1 MNTRIMGGA
10 VIATAL
16 IGGALVAPAAASAAT
31 EVPAVSQGAVASAQ
45 PTITVD
51 TPSTFTPYS
60 RVTIEGTATPRS
72 DVYLDVPGMQVSVR
86 LRSAADGS
94 WSYALPRVT
103 SGNLGGNSAVVV
115 TPTGQYAETTFSLR
129 GAWPAS
135 GHPDAAFRPVVVTTA
150 ERTGPGSAH
159 VSGTATPGAVVIVQA
174 DGWAQGVV
182 TAAGDGQWSVDLQ
195 AATLPGEGTWATTSV
210 SQIHD
215 AGLSETYFRF
225 AS

>member
-1 MNTRIMGGA
+1 MHTRITGGA
-10 VIATAL
+10 IIATVL
-16 IGGALVAPAAASAAT
+16 VGGALVAPTAASAAT
-31 EVPAVSQGAVASAQ
+31 QAPAVSQGAVVPAGPS
-45 PTITVD
+45 ITVD

-60 RVTIEGTATPRS
+60 KVTIGGTATPRS

-94 WSYALPRVT
+94 WSYALPRVA

-115 TPTGQYAETTFSLR
+115 TPTGQYAETSFALR
-129 GAWPAS
+129 GAWPAPD
-135 GHPDAAFRPVVVTTA
+135 HPEAAFRPVVVTTA

-174 DGWAQGVV
+174 HGWAQGVV
-182 TAAGDGQWSVDLQ
+182 TAAADGQWSVDLET
-195 AATLPGEGTWATTSV
+195 ATLPGEGSWWTTSV

-215 AGLSETYFRF
+215 AGLSETDFVI